1 MSRRVTQQMLE
12 NKADYLNRIMNRPA
26 TGYTVTKEGPNKRFK
41 SNIGHYTIS
50 YAYGGA
56 CLHEITSEG
65 GGVRCPVGSYHRPKR
80 ELLEAMD
87 HFISGIFE
95 VEQIKAK

>member
-1 MSRRVTQQMLE
+1 MRNRVTQGMLE
-12 NKADYLNRIMNRPA
+12 NKADYLNRIMDRPA
-26 TGYTVTKEGPNKRFK
+26 EGYTVTMDGDKKRFK

-65 GGVRCPVGSYHRPKR
+65 GGVRCPVGNYHRPKR

-87 HFISGIFE
+87 NFIGGIFE
-95 VEQIKAK
+95 AERIKAK